1 VKFQGRSR
9 LKVIEFAMFIILPI
23 LAWGSFFLIL
33 QRHHRHPWREALLRS
48 LVIWGVT
55 LTVITELLSG
65 LRLFTP
71 LGVGIAWLLV
81 IGLCAFVIH
90 RYGGFRMSPNPEL
103 VKQAASRWS
112 LPLFPSLL
120 LAGVAWIVVIAAGL
134 AIASAPNNPDSMR
147 YHLSRVMH
155 WLQHGTVAHYPTH
168 SLKQIYQNPGSEFA
182 IAQFQLLSGGDY
194 FANLVQWGSMVVSLV
209 GVSLIARQL
218 GCDRRGQIWAVVFCA
233 TIPMGVLQAASTQ
246 NDYVVTLWLVCLT
259 YFTLLMLH
267 VGVTVS
273 TAVYIGASLGL
284 AILSKGTAYIYA
296 FPLCLGL
303 LVWTIQQKRV
313 RVWQLGGLAAAIA
326 LLLNLGHYLRNLA
339 LTDSPLGVDVG
350 AETNNILSLPVFIAS
365 IFKQLSLHADWVRA
379 LQLQDW
385 IVPTT
390 GLTEKVI
397 TIIHDQFGLDINN
410 PALLSPKV
418 SRFYVPA
425 ISQYEDISGNP
436 IHLILIAVALLILLS
451 RKSLRKQSYL
461 AWGAILLVAGFLM
474 FCFLF
479 TWSPWRS
486 RLHLPLFVLFSPLV
500 AIIVVRTFP
509 PIVTGCIALVLLLSI
524 QPWLF
529 DNQFK
534 SLLAEKSIF
543 NTPRIEQYF
552 KSQSHLQD
560 PYQAM
565 MTELNRLNCYDI
577 GIGSQSFWFEY
588 PLWVLLQQQ
597 GEQKSHLY
605 HVAVDNSSSQAKLTT
620 HPLSGASPAP
630 CAVVFLQEDT
640 NATPPTQLTT
650 EYGLYESVWLT
661 PIPDRRGTLELLQRS

>member
-1 VKFQGRSR
+1 
-9 LKVIEFAMFIILPI
+9 MFIILPI
-23 LAWGSFFLIL
+23 LAWGGFFLIL
-33 QRHHRHPWREALLRS
+33 QQHHHHPWREALLRS

-65 LRLFTP
+65 LRLLTP
-71 LGVGIAWLLV
+71 LAVGIAWLLV
-81 IGLCAFVIH
+81 IGLCAVVMR
-90 RYGGFRMSPNPEL
+90 RYGGFGISPGWMKRE
-103 VKQAASRWS
+103 AWRWP
-112 LPLFPSLL
+112 LPVFPSLL
-120 LAGVAWIVVIAAGL
+120 LAGVAWIVVMTAGL

-168 SLKQIYQNPGSEFA
+168 SLKQLYQNPGSEFA

-194 FANLVQWGSMVVSLV
+194 FANLVQWGSMVGSLV

-218 GCDRRGQIWAVVFCA
+218 GCDRRGQIFAVVFCA
-233 TIPMGVLQAASTQ
+233 TLPMGVLQAASTQ
-246 NDYVVTLWLVCLT
+246 NDYVVALWLVCLS
-259 YFTLLMLH
+259 YFTLLMLQ

-284 AILSKGTAYIYA
+284 AILSKGTAYIYG

-303 LVWTIQQKRV
+303 LVWTIQQKRR
-313 RVWQLGGLAAAIA
+313 RVWQLASLAAAIA
-326 LLLNLGHYLRNLA
+326 VLLNLGHYLRNFA
-339 LTDSPLGVDVG
+339 LSGSPLGVDVG

-365 IFKQLSLHADWVRA
+365 IFKQLSLHGDWVRA
-379 LQLQDW
+379 LHLQDW

-397 TIIHDQFGLDINN
+397 TIIHDQLGLDINN
-410 PALLSPKV
+410 PDLLSPKV

-425 ISQYEDISGNP
+425 ISQYEDTSGNP
-436 IHLILIAVALLILLS
+436 VHIILIAIALLILVS

-461 AWGAILLVAGFLM
+461 LGGTILLVSGFLI
-474 FCFLF
+474 FAFLL

-500 AIIVVRTFP
+500 ATILVRTFP
-509 PIVTGCIALVLLLSI
+509 AIVTGCIALILLLSI

-534 SLLAEKSIF
+534 SLVAENSLF

-552 KSQSHLQD
+552 MSQGHLQD

-565 MTELNRLNCYDI
+565 MTELDSLNCYNI
-577 GIGSQSFWFEY
+577 GIANEGVWFEY
-588 PLWVLLQQQ
+588 PLWILLGKH
-597 GEQKSHLY
+597 GEHNSNLY
-605 HVAVDNSSSQAKLTT
+605 HVAVENPSNQATLKAHPSSGET
-620 HPLSGASPAP
+620 PPP
-630 CAVVFLQEDT
+630 CAVVFLEQDSD
-640 NATPPTQLTT
+640 ATSPSQLTT
-650 EYGLYESVWLT
+650 EYGVYESAWTTTLS
-661 PIPDRRGTLELLQRS
+661 DDQGTLQLLRAN

>member
-1 VKFQGRSR
+1 
-9 LKVIEFAMFIILPI
+9 MFIILPI
-23 LAWGSFFLIL
+23 LAWAGFFLIL
-33 QRHHRHPWREALLRS
+33 KQHHRHPWREALLRS
-48 LVIWGVT
+48 LVLSGVT

-71 LGVGIAWLLV
+71 LAVGLAWLLV
-81 IGLCAFVIH
+81 IGLCAVVMR
-90 RYGGFRMSPNPEL
+90 RYGGFGISPD
-103 VKQAASRWS
+103 SRWVKREPFRWPV
-112 LPLFPSLL
+112 PLFPSLL
-120 LAGVAWIVVIAAGL
+120 LAGVAWIVVITAGL

-168 SLKQIYQNPGSEFA
+168 SLKQLYQNPGSEFA

-246 NDYVVTLWLVCLT
+246 NDYVVTLWLVCLS
-259 YFTLLMLH
+259 YFTLLMLQ

-303 LVWTIQQKRV
+303 LVWTIQQKRR
-313 RVWQLGGLAAAIA
+313 RVWQLASFAAAIA
-326 LLLNLGHYLRNLA
+326 LLLNLGHYLRNFA
-339 LTDSPLGVDVG
+339 LSGSPLGVDVA
-350 AETNNILSLPVFIAS
+350 AETNNTLSLPVFLAS
-365 IFKQLSLHADWVRA
+365 IFKQLSLHGDWVRA
-379 LQLQDW
+379 LQLQNW

-397 TIIHDQFGLDINN
+397 TIIHDQLGLDINN
-410 PALLSPKV
+410 PDLLSPKV

-425 ISQYEDISGNP
+425 ISQYEDTSGNP
-436 IHLILIAVALLILLS
+436 VHIILIFVGLLILVS
-451 RKSLRKQSYL
+451 RKSLRKHSHL
-461 AWGAILLVAGFLM
+461 VGGAILLVTSF
-474 FCFLF
+474 FIFSFLF

-500 AIIVVRTFP
+500 ATIFVRTFP
-509 PIVTGCIALVLLLSI
+509 PLLTGCIALILLLSI

-534 SLLAEKSIF
+534 SLLAETSLF

-552 KSQSHLQD
+552 MSQGHLQD

-565 MTELNRLNCYDI
+565 IAELDTLNCYNV
-577 GIGSQSFWFEY
+577 GIGNESFWFEY
-588 PLWVLLQQQ
+588 PLWILLRKHGGQN
-597 GEQKSHLY
+597 SHLY
-605 HVAVDNSSSQAKLTT
+605 HVAVDNPSNQARVSAQ
-620 HPLSGASPAP
+620 PISGAATAP
-630 CAVVFLQEDT
+630 CAVVFLQQDSNVT
-640 NATPPTQLTT
+640 SPTQLTT
-650 EYGLYESVWLT
+650 EYGLYESFWAT
-661 PIPDRRGTLELLQRS
+661 TISDNKGTLQLLEAN

>member
-1 VKFQGRSR
+1 VAGVSGA
-9 LKVIEFAMFIILPI
+9 IASHIIGFAMFIILPI
-23 LAWGSFFLIL
+23 LAWGCLFLIL
-33 QRHHRHPWREALLRS
+33 QQHHHHPWREALLRS

-71 LGVGIAWLLV
+71 LAVGIAWLVV
-81 IGLCAFVIH
+81 IGLCAVAMR
-90 RYGGFRMSPNPEL
+90 RYGGFAMSPGLMKRE
-103 VKQAASRWS
+103 AWRWP

-120 LAGVAWIVVIAAGL
+120 LAGVAWIVVITAGL

-246 NDYVVTLWLVCLT
+246 NDYVVALWLVCLT
-259 YFTLLMLH
+259 YFILLMLQ
-267 VGVTVS
+267 VGLTVS
-273 TAVYIGASLGL
+273 TAVYIGASFGL
-284 AILSKGTAYIYA
+284 AILSKGTAYIYG
-296 FPLCLGL
+296 FPFCLAL
-303 LVWTIQQKRV
+303 LVWTIRQKR
-313 RVWQLGGLAAAIA
+313 RDVWQLGGLAAAIA
-326 LLLNLGHYLRNLA
+326 LLLNLGHYLRNFVLSG
-339 LTDSPLGVDVG
+339 SPLGVDVG

-365 IFKQLSLHADWVRA
+365 IFKQLSLHGDWVRA

-397 TIIHDQFGLDINN
+397 IILHEQLGLDINN
-410 PALLSPKV
+410 PDLLSPKV

-425 ISQYEDISGNP
+425 ASQYEDISGNP
-436 IHLILIAVALLILLS
+436 VHIILIAFALLILVS

-461 AWGAILLVAGFLM
+461 VLGTILLISGFLL
-474 FCFLF
+474 FSFLL

-500 AIIVVRTFP
+500 AIILVRTFP
-509 PIVTGCIALVLLLSI
+509 PLVTGSVALVLLLSI

-529 DNQFK
+529 NNQFK
-534 SLLAEKSIF
+534 SLLAETSLF

-552 KSQSHLQD
+552 MSQGHLQD

-565 MTELNRLNCYDI
+565 IAELDTLNCYNV
-577 GIGSQSFWFEY
+577 GIGNANFWYEY
-588 PLWVLLQQQ
+588 PLWILLKKHGGQD
-597 GEQKSHLY
+597 SYLY
-605 HVAVDNSSSQAKLTT
+605 HVAVDNPSNQAKLKA
-620 HPLSGASPAP
+620 HPSSGNAPPP
-630 CAVVFLQEDT
+630 CAVVFLQEDAD
-640 NATPPTQLTT
+640 ATFPTQLTT
-650 EYGLYESVWLT
+650 EYGVYESIWT
-661 PIPDRRGTLELLQRS
+661 TNIAENRGTLQLLQAN